1 MPTPFVNCPN
11 PRFYFTDYLRY
22 GGVQNR
28 IACFSR
34 TYVSVQ
40 CASQPLNP
48 YFAPF
53 IELHVPYVIALN
65 RIVVRQSPQAAYR
78 EKAIAGAGEEV
89 KVNRGK
95 AFRLVF
101 GLAF

>member
-1 MPTPFVNCPN
+1 M
-11 PRFYFTDYLRY
+11 
-22 GGVQNR
+22 GSNR
-28 IACFSR
+28 IAFSR

-65 RIVVRQSPQAAYR
+65 RIVVRQGPQR
-78 EKAIAGAGEEV
+78 SIEKAIAGAGEEV

-101 GLAF
+101 GFAF

>member
-1 MPTPFVNCPN
+1 MES
-11 PRFYFTDYLRY
+11 
-22 GGVQNR
+22 NR
-28 IACFSR
+28 IAFSR

-65 RIVVRQSPQAAYR
+65 RIVVRQR
-78 EKAIAGAGEEV
+78 LIEKAIAGAGEEV